1 MKMNNSGA
9 FGVCLVDVGSALESA
24 SMAFDG
30 RRTVGPRTLDL
41 SDRVMKGLF
50 LLACYGGRGYGFLID
65 T

>member
-1 MKMNNSGA
+1 
-9 FGVCLVDVGSALESA
+9 VCLVDVGSALESA